1 MTLPAFLVINSLF
14 QSTALKRSSF
24 NVTLSS
30 QDGASSTGGRFCVAR
45 VVSTVQSHAFFE
57 DVTSFFVQTRR
68 APQSIEGT
76 RNETGCTRKTEEA
89 RNNHPI
95 IKSLT
100 SFRFLLSVIYLSP
113 CSAIFDVNE
122 KDFFVISWYF
132 KRTLSW
138 EKELFFFVTY

>member
-1 MTLPAFLVINSLF
+1 MNFPAFLVINFLF
-14 QSTALKRSSF
+14 HSTALKRSSF
-24 NVTLSS
+24 NITLSS

-57 DVTSFFVQTRR
+57 DVTSFFVQTRC
-68 APQSIEGT
+68 APQSTEGT

-122 KDFFVISWYF
+122 KDFFVIS
-132 KRTLSW
+132 
-138 EKELFFFVTY
+138 

>member
-1 MTLPAFLVINSLF
+1 MNFPAFLVINSLF

-68 APQSIEGT
+68 APQSTEGT
-76 RNETGCTRKTEEA
+76 RNETSCTRKTEEA

-100 SFRFLLSVIYLSP
+100 SFRFLLRVIYLSP

-132 KRTLSW
+132 KCTLSW
-138 EKELFFFVTY
+138 EKKLFFFVTY